1 MVTKKLTNV
10 YLTRPQR
17 RLLKQMARTG
27 RTNMSALIREAIDRT
42 YPQPA
47 EAAK

>member
-17 RLLKQMARTG
+17 KLLKQMARATN
-27 RTNMSALIREAIDRT
+27 TNMSALIREAIDKA